1 MSEMV
6 ERVARALWPEF
17 DDLPTDASQPRLAR
31 AGQFG
36 MTQEVALENARAAIE
51 AMYEPTMEMIVSG
64 EKSVSEGSATGW
76 RAMIDAAIREGD

>member
-1 MSEMV
+1 
-6 ERVARALWPEF
+6 
-17 DDLPTDASQPRLAR
+17 
-31 AGQFG
+31 